1 MAAAEPIPL
10 AEIAEHDGLPLA
22 YLEHLVARLRK
33 AGLVDSRR
41 GSRGGYMLARSA
53 HRDHDGRGRRGA
65 GGLDRADRVH
75 LRGADGSIV
84 CSRESDP
91 AHVCPTKLLWTRV
104 RFSIVRT
111 LRETTLADPA
121 RVGARA
127 RRGTLDPDTRPPAAS
142 FPRRR
147 PRGAGTPTPD
157 DRSLKPN
164 MADLEIRDL
173 HVRTEDREILRGVD
187 LDITR
192 GEIHA
197 LMGPNG
203 SGKSTLANTLL
214 GHPAY
219 EITEGTITF
228 KGEDITE
235 AEPHERAKAGLFLAF
250 QYPVS
255 IPGVS
260 VANFLRMAIN
270 AKREEP
276 IQVKEFRTQLQHA
289 IELLDVDRSFTSRH
303 LNDGFSGGEK
313 KRAEILQMAMLAPD
327 VAILDETDSGL
338 DIDALRTVAEG
349 VQRLHDE
356 QGLGA
361 LIITHYQRIL
371 HYVKPEFVHI
381 LMDGRIVLEGGVEL
395 VERLEREGY
404 DQIRQ
409 EVGAGE
415 PEGSRPVTAVSES
428 PTPGRPGANGA
439 APTRHDGG
447 RRRGHRDPGR
457 SARPAATARRASTTR
472 SRAPA
477 RATAARWSSCARRR
491 CDAYETSS
499 CPSGGARGSGRRA
512 CRPSTSMRCETQ
524 GAAGPT
530 KSIPESCPSGVA
542 HAPRPAARRRIVQS
556 AGTVVTSSSTRR
568 WPSAA

>member
-1 MAAAEPIPL
+1 
-10 AEIAEHDGLPLA
+10 
-22 YLEHLVARLRK
+22 
-33 AGLVDSRR
+33 
-41 GSRGGYMLARSA
+41 
-53 HRDHDGRGRRGA
+53 
-65 GGLDRADRVH
+65 
-75 LRGADGSIV
+75 
-84 CSRESDP
+84 
-91 AHVCPTKLLWTRV
+91 
-104 RFSIVRT
+104 
-111 LRETTLADPA
+111 
-121 RVGARA
+121 
-127 RRGTLDPDTRPPAAS
+127 
-142 FPRRR
+142 
-147 PRGAGTPTPD
+147 
-157 DRSLKPN
+157 
-164 MADLEIRDL
+164 MADLEIKDL

-187 LDITR
+187 LEISR

-219 EITEGTITF
+219 EITSGSITF
-228 KGEDITE
+228 KGKDITE
-235 AEPHERAKAGLFLAF
+235 EEPHERAKAGLFLAF

-289 IELLDVDRSFTSRH
+289 IDLLDVDRTFTSRH

-409 EVGAGE
+409 EFGGQGE
-415 PEGSRPVTAVSES
+415 L
-428 PTPGRPGANGA
+428 A
-439 APTRHDGG
+439 A
-447 RRRGHRDPGR
+447 
-457 SARPAATARRASTTR
+457 
-472 SRAPA
+472 
-477 RATAARWSSCARRR
+477 
-491 CDAYETSS
+491 
-499 CPSGGARGSGRRA
+499 
-512 CRPSTSMRCETQ
+512 
-524 GAAGPT
+524 
-530 KSIPESCPSGVA
+530 
-542 HAPRPAARRRIVQS
+542 
-556 AGTVVTSSSTRR
+556 
-568 WPSAA
+568 